1 MYITELTPE
10 QKAKYVKAIE
20 KIEMAP
26 RPEKWRLTK
35 QFILELKPWLVETE
49 KEHCQACKELRQAT
63 DDKYAASKSG
73 VMRNSMKIFGPVYNA
88 MIKIDP
94 ELKIELNASNKNTTP
109 LIGKQLW
116 EAFPEYRIAR
126 NY

>member
-1 MYITELTPE
+1 MYINELTPE
-10 QKAKYVKAIE
+10 QRVKYVKAIE
-20 KIEMAP
+20 RIELAP

-35 QFILELKPWLVETE
+35 QLILELKPWLVDEE
-49 KEHCQACKELRQAT
+49 RQHCDACKEIRQASQ
-63 DDKYAASKSG
+63 DKYAASQTG
-73 VMRNSMKIFGPVYNA
+73 VMRNSMKLYGPVYAA
-88 MIKIDP
+88 MVKLDH
-94 ELKIELNASNKNTTP
+94 ELKTELNASNKFTTP